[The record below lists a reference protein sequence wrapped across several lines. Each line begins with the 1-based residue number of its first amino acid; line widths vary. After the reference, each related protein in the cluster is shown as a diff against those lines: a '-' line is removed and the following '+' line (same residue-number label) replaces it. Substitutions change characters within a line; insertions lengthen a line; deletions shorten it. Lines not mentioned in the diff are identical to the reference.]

1 MGMAQVY
8 ELMNFER
15 WGVRIQGFRV
25 RVRVVSKVARQ
36 VRWSVVGEVHG
47 TKVGRGW
54 QIVES
59 GRKRENICLRLHGY
73 VWWWN
78 GAVVNMWYLWR
89 VCGTVPIDDEV
100 REPRR

>member
-1 MGMAQVY
+1 MV
-8 ELMNFER
+8 
-15 WGVRIQGFRV
+15 GVRIQGFRV
-25 RVRVVSKVARQ
+25 RVRVVSKVARR
-36 VRWSVVGEVHG
+36 VRWSVVGEVHW

-59 GRKRENICLRLHGY
+59 GRKRENICLRLLGY
-73 VWWWN
+73 MWWWN
-78 GAVVNMWYLWR
+78 GAVVKMWYLWR